1 MQAVEADAFDTSIS
15 VRIATEETASA
26 ISIDDIE
33 VTADD
38 GNVTTPSRRTA
49 SPSGE
54 LRPVDRRSDRGG
66 VPRGDRVAPG
76 DRQGLGHRL
85 ALAPQKAYA
94 AYDTPDTMAT
104 LPDVQFD
111 NMDLDSLSIGEIF
124 WYSAN
129 IMYYGE
135 AGFNT
140 DLRSY
145 MCIPLPAVLRRR
157 RARLAQQRRRIMAG
171 GNVYGNE
178 DLYYHFTGELRRRLQ
193 RHRHLRA
200 ASRHDRRC
208 RHGRP
213 GPYHRLRPQR
223 GLWSSHGWNEQLSL
237 YCAHIDVT
245 GGGNGA
251 PGTRPTFARV
261 LAKGDDYVVLAFL
274 TSEVY
279 TQTGFSAYKFKVQS
293 KGDLGCRNPPATRRS
308 PTATP
313 ATRSRARP
321 STSMIPAT
329 RT

>member
-1 MQAVEADAFDTSIS
+1 MSVDNLNGSVTVPEKVQAVEADAFDTSIS

-33 VTADD
+33 VTADGRQRQLRQAD
-38 GNVTTPSRRTA
+38 GRPRQV
-49 SPSGE
+49 GE

-145 MCIPLPAVLRRR
+145 MCIPYQQSYGGGALDWL
-157 RARLAQQRRRIMAG
+157 QQRRRIG
-171 GNVYGNE
+171 W
-178 DLYYHFTGELRRRLQ
+178 
-193 RHRHLRA
+193 RA
-200 ASRHDRRC
+200 A
-208 RHGRP
+208 
-213 GPYHRLRPQR
+213 
-223 GLWSSHGWNEQLSL
+223 
-237 YCAHIDVT
+237 
-245 GGGNGA
+245 
-251 PGTRPTFARV
+251 
-261 LAKGDDYVVLAFL
+261 
-274 TSEVY
+274 TS
-279 TQTGFSAYKFKVQS
+279 T
-293 KGDLGCRNPPATRRS
+293 
-308 PTATP
+308 
-313 ATRSRARP
+313 
-321 STSMIPAT
+321 AT
-329 RT
+329 RTSTTTSPARATAAATTTSTPACCKSP